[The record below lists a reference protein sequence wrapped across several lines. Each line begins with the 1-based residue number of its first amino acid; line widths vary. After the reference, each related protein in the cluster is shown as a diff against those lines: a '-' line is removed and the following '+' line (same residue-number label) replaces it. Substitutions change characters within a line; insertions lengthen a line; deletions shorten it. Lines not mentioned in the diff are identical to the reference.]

1 MVRDEAE
8 SHKHQVASLQ
18 EHHDDI
24 LQNLHKTHSKKL
36 EELQKVIQGLKDE
49 LKQTQHTAGL
59 GDSESSSGMEEL
71 VREKEHLRCDI
82 VSLEQRIKNEELVK
96 EELVVNLAK
105 LQGDTESLTSQIG
118 VLSQQLAEKSAETE
132 LLKLEYTASEE
143 RFCDLTNKLAAMEA
157 GNTALKQQNQS
168 LLCNLQTAKS
178 ANESSREAERDKLHQ
193 LVSQLAILKSNLT
206 AVKKSTSQSLSLM
219 SKDVSSSATLLSAAA
234 KSNLEAERGRLKVAS
249 DKLRDVENQYA
260 QVLEELEKT
269 RTDSLSGASLAKE
282 GGKEDGGSQSNDLEE
297 KIQELEK
304 QVLLEVNNKERLKEH
319 LARIT
324 AEHDAELSEL
334 AEERDRLQESCCEL
348 EEKLNTS
355 QRSED
360 SFWKS
365 SEGGWNDW
373 DTEDRTVHTESNEV
387 PVASTQGEKALSE
400 KWRKYGEPIL
410 KVLSDILGTSGE
422 PTSEDIASLTTL
434 LTDRSAVEM
443 QLKEAEKSLD
453 HTKEMVASKD
463 EQLDLMNSQL
473 KECEGKCEAVQA
485 EKKGVH
491 EELSKLQVE
500 LENSRTQLDKLST
513 VLLKKTQECER
524 LSEENGRMS
533 AKLDESLRAKEELVS
548 TTEEGYKQVQ
558 HDHRKLLLEVE
569 DKSRTLADLRNV
581 VDEKERELTEIRK
594 ERMLLEDQ
602 QSNTMQVFAEANQ
615 KLRERESEA
624 VALKKELESAR
635 QDVSQLTLIQEAKRT
650 LEQENSTLRGLLHQA
665 ETRAESHRDKADRL
679 EEKTSELLETLR
691 MSEDN
696 IVLLRGENA
705 KREEA
710 LRGLTGKEQKIQLEL
725 EQKVVLLEE
734 ELGQVRS
741 ELVKVQTHNA
751 ATVSALEGNLAQV
764 TSESHIRDKEAM
776 KTQEQLESV
785 TKEKKTLELELSDVQ
800 SHNQLLSQKSKKF
813 EEDALQL
820 KEVLAKVQDSK
831 DSSLKVLEAQ
841 VTALGSERDQLVST
855 LNEIGKENGLLKEE
869 IATLKDTHQQTVVK
883 NSEDVQ
889 RLKRHLLQVGM
900 CTCPKPQR
908 NVHQCVLL

>member
-8 SHKHQVASLQ
+8 SHQDQITSLQ
-18 EHHDDI
+18 EHHNDI
-24 LQNLHKTHSKKL
+24 LQNLHKTHSQKL
-36 EELQKVIQGLKDE
+36 EDLQKVIQGLKDE
-49 LKQTQHTAGL
+49 LKQTQQTAGL
-59 GDSESSSGMEEL
+59 RDSESSSGLEEL
-71 VREKEHLRCDI
+71 VRERECLRCDI
-82 VSLEQRIKNEELVK
+82 VSLEQRIKEEELAK
-96 EELVVNLAK
+96 EELVGNLTK
-105 LQGDTESLTSQIG
+105 LQGDTESLTSEIS

-143 RFCDLTNKLAAMEA
+143 RFRDLTSKLAAMEA
-157 GNTALKQQNQS
+157 ENTALKQQNQS
-168 LLCNLQTAKS
+168 LLCDLQTTKS
-178 ANESSREAERDKLHQ
+178 ASASSREADRDKLHQ

-206 AVKKSTSQSLSLM
+206 AVKESTSQSLSLM
-219 SKDVSSSATLLSAAA
+219 SKDISSSASLLSAAA
-234 KSNLEAERGRLKVAS
+234 KSSLEAERGRLKVAS

-260 QVLEELEKT
+260 QVLVELEES
-269 RTDSLSGASLAKE
+269 RIGSLSGASLTKE
-282 GGKEDGGSQSNDLEE
+282 GGKEDGGSRRHDLEE
-297 KIQELEK
+297 KIKELEK
-304 QVLLEVNNKERLKEH
+304 QVLLEVNSKERLKEH

-334 AEERDRLQESCCEL
+334 AEERDRLQERCCEL
-348 EEKLNTS
+348 EEKLNPS
-355 QRSED
+355 QGPED

-373 DTEDRTVHTESNEV
+373 DTEDRTVHTESNDG
-387 PVASTQGEKALSE
+387 PVASMQEEKASSE
-400 KWRKYGEPIL
+400 KWRKHGEPVL
-410 KVLSDILGTSGE
+410 KVLSNVLGTSGE
-422 PTSEDIASLTTL
+422 PTPEDIASLATTL
-434 LTDRSAVEM
+434 TNRNAVEM

-463 EQLDLMNSQL
+463 KQLDLMNSQL
-473 KECEGKCEAVQA
+473 KECEEKCKAVQV
-485 EKKGVH
+485 EKEGVH
-491 EELSKLQVE
+491 EELSKLQTE
-500 LENSRTQLDKLST
+500 LENNRAQLNKLST
-513 VLLKKTQECER
+513 VLLEKTQECER
-524 LSEENGRMS
+524 LSEENGKMS

-548 TTEEGYKQVQ
+548 TTEEEYKQVHQ
-558 HDHRKLLLEVE
+558 DHRKLLLEVE
-569 DKSRTLADLRNV
+569 DKSRALADLRNV
-581 VDEKERELTEIRK
+581 VDEKERVLTEIQK

-635 QDVSQLTLIQEAKRT
+635 QGVSQLTSIREAKQT
-650 LEQENSTLRGLLHQA
+650 LEQEISTIRELLHQA
-665 ETRAESHRDKADRL
+665 ETRAESHRHKADRL

-691 MSEDN
+691 MREED

-710 LRGLTGKEQKIQLEL
+710 LRGLAGKDQKIQSEL
-725 EQKVVLLEE
+725 EQKVVVLEE

-751 ATVSALEGNLAQV
+751 ATVSALEENLAQV
-764 TSESHIRDKEAM
+764 TSESHSRDNEAM
-776 KTQEQLESV
+776 KTQEQLESF
-785 TKEKKTLELELSDVQ
+785 TKEKKKLELELSNVQ
-800 SHNQLLSQKSKKF
+800 SHNQLLSLKSKKS

-855 LNEIGKENGLLKEE
+855 LNEIGKENGMLKEE
-869 IATLKDTHQQTVVK
+869 IATLKDTHQQAVVK

-900 CTCPKPQR
+900 SAFLFTVCISPR
-908 NVHQCVLL
+908 L